1 MKTKL
6 GAIKNVNGKRF
17 ECLGHYPCGKPR
29 WVQVNKFR
37 PGEAVKV
44 IGLVRGCKFDCVIV
58 KARPLLAKIT
68 TPDPVWH
75 GCEIKSE
82 SNLRKV
88 RA

>member
-1 MKTKL
+1 
-6 GAIKNVNGKRF
+6 
-17 ECLGHYPCGKPR
+17 
-29 WVQVNKFR
+29 
-37 PGEAVKV
+37 
-44 IGLVRGCKFDCVIV
+44 
-58 KARPLLAKIT
+58 LAKIT